1 MQIARSGSAACV
13 LDGLI
18 YIIGNPNPNLTAYKL
33 QSNFNSLNTDVLCTM
48 AHSLFF
54 KSLRNSSES
63 KKTDTPQ
70 PLYNT
75 IVGVHSINRV
85 S

>member
-1 MQIARSGSAACV
+1 MCDHLAEGASILSQLECAGK
-13 LDGLI
+13 LDLLE
-18 YIIGNPNPNLTAYKL
+18 N
-33 QSNFNSLNTDVLCTM
+33 
-48 AHSLFF
+48 
-54 KSLRNSSES
+54 
-63 KKTDTPQ
+63 TPQ

>member
-1 MQIARSGSAACV
+1 MYQDVQRIVFTKITRNKKVYITINFLFHLDQLQISSTEEDLNP
-13 LDGLI
+13 LD
-18 YIIGNPNPNLTAYKL
+18 LTI
-33 QSNFNSLNTDVLCTM
+33 
-48 AHSLFF
+48 
-54 KSLRNSSES
+54 
-63 KKTDTPQ
+63 TPQ